1 MLEPSLS
8 SPDRRTDWLVTAPE
22 AAVSI
27 DAMAE
32 IFLELKSQE
41 CLPLTAVLDYCTDQ
55 AQSAVVR
62 PAVVSSLAAST

>member
-1 MLEPSLS
+1 
-8 SPDRRTDWLVTAPE
+8 
-22 AAVSI
+22 
-27 DAMAE
+27 MAE

-62 PAVVSSLAAST
+62 PGVVSSLAAAVLAATAMVLPEVISSQAHTPLPARCR